1 MKDNFNKKFEPIK
14 EKNLNKEKEL
24 NDEKVHISSVHG
36 ADINSAAELYGL
48 EADKIIDFSS
58 NINPFIV
65 NSMDKIVAAGVD
77 SLQKYP
83 DIKYRR
89 LRKNIAD
96 YLGVDDSQVIPGNGA
111 TEIIYL
117 LMRNL
122 SGRLAIVNPTFSEYR
137 KGAEIA
143 GLSVVDFVMD
153 WKKDFELDLD
163 EIYKRKDE
171 FDSIFICNP
180 NNPDGLVRDIKK
192 LLEFAERE
200 GKLLIVDETFIEFAD
215 SEKEISLINEVYKSK
230 NLFIIRAVTKF
241 FGIPGIRLGY
251 GITSN
256 TELLNKMYEEKE
268 PWTINSFADSAS
280 DFIFKEWD
288 YIKKSKDY
296 FSKERICMI
305 NEINKIDGIKAFNSD
320 ANFILVRFE
329 NRNILDVKENLLKR
343 AGLLIRDAS
352 NFIGLDSSFARV
364 AIKSHEQN
372 IVLLDALRSVLGE

>member
-1 MKDNFNKKFEPIK
+1 MENNFSKKNKST
-14 EKNLNKEKEL
+14 KEKEFKK
-24 NDEKVHISSVHG
+24 EKVNINSVHG

-65 NSMDKIVAAGVD
+65 ESMDKIVAAGVEN
-77 SLQKYP
+77 LQKYP

-96 YLGVDDSQVIPGNGA
+96 YLRVDDSQVIPGNGA

-122 SGRLAIVNPTFSEYR
+122 SGRLAIINPTFSEYR

-153 WKKDFELDLD
+153 WKKDFKLDLD
-163 EIYKRKDE
+163 EIYRRKDE

-180 NNPDGLVRDIKK
+180 NNPDGSVREIKK
-192 LLEFAERE
+192 LLEFAEKE

-215 SEKEISLINEVYKSK
+215 SEKDRSLVNMVEKSK

-251 GITSN
+251 GISAN
-256 TELLNKMYEEKE
+256 RELLQKMYDEKE

-280 DFIFKEWD
+280 DFIFKED
-288 YIKKSKDY
+288 EYIRKSKEY
-296 FSKERICMI
+296 FSKERVCMI

-329 NRNILDVKENLLKR
+329 NRNVLDVKENLLKR

-364 AIKSHEQN
+364 AIKNHEQN
-372 IVLLDALRSVLGE
+372 TVLVDALRSVLGE

>member
-1 MKDNFNKKFEPIK
+1 MEN
-14 EKNLNKEKEL
+14 NLNKKNKSTKEKEF
-24 NDEKVHISSVHG
+24 NKEKVNINSVHG

-65 NSMDKIVAAGVD
+65 DSMDKIVAAGVG

-83 DIKYRR
+83 DIKYRQ
-89 LRKNIAD
+89 LRKNISD

-122 SGRLAIVNPTFSEYR
+122 SGRLAIINPTFSEYR

-153 WKKDFELDLD
+153 WKKDFKLDLD
-163 EIYKRKDE
+163 EIYRRKDE

-180 NNPDGLVRDIKK
+180 NNPDGSVREIKK
-192 LLEFAERE
+192 LLEFAEKE

-215 SEKEISLINEVYKSK
+215 SEKDRSLVNMVEKSK

-251 GITSN
+251 GISSN
-256 TELLNKMYEEKE
+256 RELLQKMYDEKE

-280 DFIFKEWD
+280 DFIFKEEE
-288 YIKKSKDY
+288 YIRKSKEY
-296 FSKERICMI
+296 FSKERVCMI

-329 NRNILDVKENLLKR
+329 NRNVLDVKENLLKR

-364 AIKSHEQN
+364 AIKNHEQN
-372 IVLLDALRSVLGE
+372 TVLVDALRSVLGE

>member
-1 MKDNFNKKFEPIK
+1 MKNNFSKKNKSTK
-14 EKNLNKEKEL
+14 EKEFNKEKV
-24 NDEKVHISSVHG
+24 NINSVHG

-65 NSMDKIVAAGVD
+65 DSMDKIVAAGVG

-96 YLGVDDSQVIPGNGA
+96 YLGVEDSQVIPGNGA

-122 SGRLAIVNPTFSEYR
+122 SGRLAIINPTFSEYR

-153 WKKDFELDLD
+153 WKKDFKLDLD
-163 EIYKRKDE
+163 EIYRRKDE

-180 NNPDGLVRDIKK
+180 NNPDGSVREIKK
-192 LLEFAERE
+192 LLEFAEKE

-215 SEKEISLINEVYKSK
+215 SEKERSLVNMVEKSK

-251 GITSN
+251 GISSN
-256 TELLNKMYEEKE
+256 RELLQKMYDEKE

-280 DFIFKEWD
+280 DFIFKEEE
-288 YIKKSKDY
+288 YIRKSKEY

-329 NRNILDVKENLLKR
+329 NKNVLDVKENLLKR

-364 AIKSHEQN
+364 AIKNHEQN
-372 IVLLDALRSVLGE
+372 TVFVDAIRSVLGE

>member
-1 MKDNFNKKFEPIK
+1 MENNFSKKNKST
-14 EKNLNKEKEL
+14 KEKEFKK
-24 NDEKVHISSVHG
+24 EKVNINSVHG

-65 NSMDKIVAAGVD
+65 ESMDKIVAAGVEN
-77 SLQKYP
+77 LQKYP

-96 YLGVDDSQVIPGNGA
+96 YLRVEDSYIIPGNGA

-122 SGRLAIVNPTFSEYR
+122 SGRLAIINPTFSEYR

-153 WKKDFELDLD
+153 WKKDFKLDLD
-163 EIYKRKDE
+163 EIYRRKDE

-180 NNPDGLVRDIKK
+180 NNPDGSVREIKK
-192 LLEFAERE
+192 LLEFAEKE

-215 SEKEISLINEVYKSK
+215 SEKDRSLVNMVEKSK

-251 GITSN
+251 GISSN
-256 TELLNKMYEEKE
+256 RELLQKMYDEKE

-280 DFIFKEWD
+280 DFIFKDDE
-288 YIKKSKDY
+288 YIRKSKEY

-329 NRNILDVKENLLKR
+329 NRNVLDVKENLLKR

-364 AIKSHEQN
+364 AIKNHEQN
-372 IVLLDALRSVLGE
+372 TVLVDALRSVLGE

>member
-1 MKDNFNKKFEPIK
+1 MENNFSKKNKST
-14 EKNLNKEKEL
+14 KEKEFKK
-24 NDEKVHISSVHG
+24 EKVNINSVHG

-65 NSMDKIVAAGVD
+65 ESMDKIVAAGVEN
-77 SLQKYP
+77 LQKYP

-96 YLGVDDSQVIPGNGA
+96 YLRVEDSYIIPGNGA

-122 SGRLAIVNPTFSEYR
+122 SGRLAIINPTFSEYR

-153 WKKDFELDLD
+153 WKKDFKLDLD
-163 EIYKRKDE
+163 EIYRRKDE

-180 NNPDGLVRDIKK
+180 NNPDGSVREIKK
-192 LLEFAERE
+192 LLEFAEKE

-215 SEKEISLINEVYKSK
+215 SEKDRSLVNMVEKSK

-251 GITSN
+251 GISSN
-256 TELLNKMYEEKE
+256 RELLQKMYDEKE

-280 DFIFKEWD
+280 DFIFKEEE
-288 YIKKSKDY
+288 YIRKSKEY
-296 FSKERICMI
+296 FSKERVCMI

-329 NRNILDVKENLLKR
+329 NRNVLDVKENLLKR

-364 AIKSHEQN
+364 AIKNHEQN
-372 IVLLDALRSVLGE
+372 TVLVDALRSVLGE

>member
-1 MKDNFNKKFEPIK
+1 MENNFSKKNKST
-14 EKNLNKEKEL
+14 KEKEFKK
-24 NDEKVHISSVHG
+24 EKVNINSVHG

-65 NSMDKIVAAGVD
+65 ESMDKIVAAGVEN
-77 SLQKYP
+77 LQKYP

-96 YLGVDDSQVIPGNGA
+96 YLRVDDSQVIPGNGA

-122 SGRLAIVNPTFSEYR
+122 SGRLAIINPTFSEYR

-153 WKKDFELDLD
+153 WKKDFKLDLD
-163 EIYKRKDE
+163 EIYRRKDE

-180 NNPDGLVRDIKK
+180 NNPDGSVREIKK
-192 LLEFAERE
+192 LLEFAEKE

-215 SEKEISLINEVYKSK
+215 SEKDRSLVNMVEKSK

-251 GITSN
+251 GISAN
-256 TELLNKMYEEKE
+256 RELLQKMYDEKE

-280 DFIFKEWD
+280 DFIFKED
-288 YIKKSKDY
+288 EYIRKSKEY
-296 FSKERICMI
+296 FSKERVCMI

-329 NRNILDVKENLLKR
+329 NINVLDVKENLLKR

-364 AIKSHEQN
+364 AIKNHEQN
-372 IVLLDALRSVLGE
+372 TVLVDALRSVLGE

>member
-1 MKDNFNKKFEPIK
+1 MENNFSKKNKST
-14 EKNLNKEKEL
+14 KEKEFKK
-24 NDEKVHISSVHG
+24 EKVNINSVHG
-36 ADINSAAELYGL
+36 ADINSAAKLYGL

-65 NSMDKIVAAGVD
+65 ESMDKIVAAGVEN
-77 SLQKYP
+77 LQKYP

-96 YLGVDDSQVIPGNGA
+96 YLRVEDSYIIPGNGA

-122 SGRLAIVNPTFSEYR
+122 SGRLAIINPTFSEYR

-153 WKKDFELDLD
+153 WKKDFKLDLD
-163 EIYKRKDE
+163 EIYRRKDE

-180 NNPDGLVRDIKK
+180 NNPDGAVREIKK
-192 LLEFAERE
+192 LLEFAEKE

-215 SEKEISLINEVYKSK
+215 SEKDRSLVNMVEKSK

-251 GITSN
+251 GISSN
-256 TELLNKMYEEKE
+256 RELLQKMYDEKE

-280 DFIFKEWD
+280 DFIFKDDE
-288 YIKKSKDY
+288 YIRKSKEY

-329 NRNILDVKENLLKR
+329 NRNVLDVKENLLKR

-364 AIKSHEQN
+364 AIKNHEQN
-372 IVLLDALRSVLGE
+372 TVLVDALRSVLGE

>member
-1 MKDNFNKKFEPIK
+1 MENNFSKKNKST
-14 EKNLNKEKEL
+14 KEKEFKK
-24 NDEKVHISSVHG
+24 EKVNINSVHG

-65 NSMDKIVAAGVD
+65 ESMDKIVAAGVEN
-77 SLQKYP
+77 LQKYP

-96 YLGVDDSQVIPGNGA
+96 YLRVEDSYIIPGNGA

-122 SGRLAIVNPTFSEYR
+122 SGRLAIINPTFSEYR

-153 WKKDFELDLD
+153 WKKDFKLDLD
-163 EIYKRKDE
+163 EIYRRKDE

-180 NNPDGLVRDIKK
+180 NNPDGSVREIKK
-192 LLEFAERE
+192 LLEFAEKD

-215 SEKEISLINEVYKSK
+215 SEKDRSLVNMVEKSK

-251 GITSN
+251 GISAN
-256 TELLNKMYEEKE
+256 RELLQKMYDEKE

-280 DFIFKEWD
+280 DFIFKEEE
-288 YIKKSKDY
+288 YIRKSKEY
-296 FSKERICMI
+296 FSKERVCMI

-329 NRNILDVKENLLKR
+329 NRNVLDVKENLLKR

-364 AIKSHEQN
+364 AIKNHEQN
-372 IVLLDALRSVLGE
+372 TVLVDALRSVLGE

>member
-1 MKDNFNKKFEPIK
+1 MEN
-14 EKNLNKEKEL
+14 NLNKKNKSTKEKEF
-24 NDEKVHISSVHG
+24 NKEKFNINSVHG

-65 NSMDKIVAAGVD
+65 DSMDKIVAAGVG

-89 LRKNIAD
+89 LRKNISD

-122 SGRLAIVNPTFSEYR
+122 RGRLAIINPTFSEYR

-153 WKKDFELDLD
+153 WKKDFKLDLD
-163 EIYKRKDE
+163 EIYKGKDE

-180 NNPDGLVRDIKK
+180 NNPDGSVREIKK
-192 LLEFAERE
+192 LLEFAEKE

-215 SEKEISLINEVYKSK
+215 SEKGRSLVNMVEKSK

-251 GITSN
+251 GISSN
-256 TELLNKMYEEKE
+256 RELLQKMYDEKE

-280 DFIFKEWD
+280 DFIFKEEE
-288 YIKKSKDY
+288 YIRKSKEY
-296 FSKERICMI
+296 FSKERVCMI

-329 NRNILDVKENLLKR
+329 NRNVLDVKENLLKR

-364 AIKSHEQN
+364 AIKNHEQN
-372 IVLLDALRSVLGE
+372 IVLVDAIRSVLGE

>member
-1 MKDNFNKKFEPIK
+1 MKNNFSKKNKSTK
-14 EKNLNKEKEL
+14 EKEFNKEKV
-24 NDEKVHISSVHG
+24 NINSVHG
-36 ADINSAAELYGL
+36 ADINSAAELYVL

-65 NSMDKIVAAGVD
+65 DSMDKIVAAGVG

-89 LRKNIAD
+89 LRKNISD

-122 SGRLAIVNPTFSEYR
+122 RGRLAIINPTFSEYR

-153 WKKDFELDLD
+153 WKKDFKLDLD
-163 EIYKRKDE
+163 EIYRRKDE

-180 NNPDGLVRDIKK
+180 NNPDGSVREIKK
-192 LLEFAERE
+192 LLEFAEKE
-200 GKLLIVDETFIEFAD
+200 GKLLIVDGTFIEFAD
-215 SEKEISLINEVYKSK
+215 SEKDRSLVNMVEKSK

-251 GITSN
+251 GISSN
-256 TELLNKMYEEKE
+256 RELLQKMYDEKE

-280 DFIFKEWD
+280 DFIFKEEE
-288 YIKKSKDY
+288 YIRKSKEY
-296 FSKERICMI
+296 FSKERVCMI

-329 NRNILDVKENLLKR
+329 NRNVLDVKENLLKR

-364 AIKSHEQN
+364 AIKNHEQN
-372 IVLLDALRSVLGE
+372 IVLVDAIRSVLGE

>member
-1 MKDNFNKKFEPIK
+1 MKNNFSKKNKSTK
-14 EKNLNKEKEL
+14 EKEFNKEKV
-24 NDEKVHISSVHG
+24 NINSVHG

-65 NSMDKIVAAGVD
+65 DSMDKIVAAGVG

-96 YLGVDDSQVIPGNGA
+96 YLGVDASQVIPGNGA

-122 SGRLAIVNPTFSEYR
+122 RGRLAIINPTFSEYR

-153 WKKDFELDLD
+153 WKKDFKLDLD
-163 EIYKRKDE
+163 EIYRRKDE

-180 NNPDGLVRDIKK
+180 NNPDGSVREIKK
-192 LLEFAERE
+192 LLEFAEKE

-215 SEKEISLINEVYKSK
+215 SEKDRSLVNMVEKSK

-251 GITSN
+251 GISSSR
-256 TELLNKMYEEKE
+256 ELLQKMYDEKE

-280 DFIFKEWD
+280 DFIFKEEE
-288 YIKKSKDY
+288 YIRKSKEY
-296 FSKERICMI
+296 FSKERVCMI

-329 NRNILDVKENLLKR
+329 NRNVLDVKENLLKR

-364 AIKSHEQN
+364 AIKNHEQN
-372 IVLLDALRSVLGE
+372 TVLVDALRSVLGE

>member
-1 MKDNFNKKFEPIK
+1 MENNFNKKNKSTK
-14 EKNLNKEKEL
+14 EKEFNKEKV
-24 NDEKVHISSVHG
+24 NINSVHG

-65 NSMDKIVAAGVD
+65 DSMDKIVAAGVG

-89 LRKNIAD
+89 LRKNISD

-122 SGRLAIVNPTFSEYR
+122 RGRLAIINPTFSEYR
-137 KGAEIA
+137 KGAELA

-153 WKKDFELDLD
+153 WKKDFKLDLD
-163 EIYKRKDE
+163 EIYRRKDE

-180 NNPDGLVRDIKK
+180 NNPDGSVREIKK
-192 LLEFAERE
+192 LLEFAEKE

-215 SEKEISLINEVYKSK
+215 SEKDRSLVNMVEKSK

-251 GITSN
+251 GISSN
-256 TELLNKMYEEKE
+256 RELLQKMYDEKE

-280 DFIFKEWD
+280 DFIFKEEE
-288 YIKKSKDY
+288 YIRKSKEY
-296 FSKERICMI
+296 FSKERVCMI

-320 ANFILVRFE
+320 ANFILFRFE
-329 NRNILDVKENLLKR
+329 NRNVLDVKENLLKR

-364 AIKSHEQN
+364 AIKNHEQN
-372 IVLLDALRSVLGE
+372 TVLVDALRSVLGE

>member
-1 MKDNFNKKFEPIK
+1 MKNNFNKKNKSTK
-14 EKNLNKEKEL
+14 EKEFNKEKV
-24 NDEKVHISSVHG
+24 NINSVHG

-65 NSMDKIVAAGVD
+65 DSMDKIVAAGVG

-89 LRKNIAD
+89 LRKNIAY

-122 SGRLAIVNPTFSEYR
+122 SGRLAIINPTFSEYR

-153 WKKDFELDLD
+153 WKKDFKLDLD
-163 EIYKRKDE
+163 EIYRRKDE

-180 NNPDGLVRDIKK
+180 NNPDGSVRDIKK
-192 LLEFAERE
+192 LLEFAEKE

-215 SEKEISLINEVYKSK
+215 YEKDRSLVNMVEKSK

-251 GITSN
+251 GISSN
-256 TELLNKMYEEKE
+256 RELLQKMYDEKE

-280 DFIFKEWD
+280 DFIFKEEE
-288 YIKKSKDY
+288 YIRKSKKY
-296 FSKERICMI
+296 FSKERVCMI

-329 NRNILDVKENLLKR
+329 NRNVLDVKENLLKR

-364 AIKSHEQN
+364 AIKNHEQN
-372 IVLLDALRSVLGE
+372 TVLVDALRSVLGE

>member
-1 MKDNFNKKFEPIK
+1 MENNFSKKNKSTK
-14 EKNLNKEKEL
+14 EKEFNKEKV
-24 NDEKVHISSVHG
+24 NINSVHG

-65 NSMDKIVAAGVD
+65 ESMDKIVAAGVEN
-77 SLQKYP
+77 LQKYP

-96 YLGVDDSQVIPGNGA
+96 YLRVEDSYIIPGNGA

-122 SGRLAIVNPTFSEYR
+122 SGRLAIINPTFSEYR

-153 WKKDFELDLD
+153 WKKDFKLDLD
-163 EIYKRKDE
+163 KIYRRKDE

-180 NNPDGLVRDIKK
+180 NNPDGSVREIKK
-192 LLEFAERE
+192 LLEFAEKE

-215 SEKEISLINEVYKSK
+215 SEKDRSLVNMVEKSK

-251 GITSN
+251 GISSN
-256 TELLNKMYEEKE
+256 RELLQKMYDEKE

-280 DFIFKEWD
+280 DFIFKEEE
-288 YIKKSKDY
+288 YIRKSKEY
-296 FSKERICMI
+296 FSKERVCMI

-329 NRNILDVKENLLKR
+329 NRNVLDVKENLLKR

-364 AIKSHEQN
+364 AIKNHEQN
-372 IVLLDALRSVLGE
+372 TVLVDALRSVLGE

>member
-1 MKDNFNKKFEPIK
+1 MEN
-14 EKNLNKEKEL
+14 NLNKKNKSTKEKEF
-24 NDEKVHISSVHG
+24 NKEKVNINSVHG

-65 NSMDKIVAAGVD
+65 DSMDKIVAAGVG

-89 LRKNIAD
+89 LRKNISD

-122 SGRLAIVNPTFSEYR
+122 SGRLAIINPTFSEYR

-153 WKKDFELDLD
+153 WKKDFKLDLD
-163 EIYKRKDE
+163 EIYRRKDE

-180 NNPDGLVRDIKK
+180 NNPDGSVREIKK
-192 LLEFAERE
+192 LLEFAEKE

-215 SEKEISLINEVYKSK
+215 SEKGRSLVNMVEKSK

-251 GITSN
+251 GISSN
-256 TELLNKMYEEKE
+256 RELLQKMYDEKE

-280 DFIFKEWD
+280 DFIFKEEE
-288 YIKKSKDY
+288 YIRKSKEY
-296 FSKERICMI
+296 FSKERVCMI

-329 NRNILDVKENLLKR
+329 NRNVLDVKENLLKR

-364 AIKSHEQN
+364 AIKNHEQN
-372 IVLLDALRSVLGE
+372 IVLVDAIRSVLGE

>member
-1 MKDNFNKKFEPIK
+1 MENNFNKKNKSTK
-14 EKNLNKEKEL
+14 EKEFNKEKV
-24 NDEKVHISSVHG
+24 NINSVHG

-65 NSMDKIVAAGVD
+65 DSMDKIVAAGVG

-89 LRKNIAD
+89 LRKNISD

-122 SGRLAIVNPTFSEYR
+122 RGRLAIINPTFSEYR
-137 KGAEIA
+137 KGAELA

-153 WKKDFELDLD
+153 WKKDFKLDLD
-163 EIYKRKDE
+163 EIYRRKDE

-180 NNPDGLVRDIKK
+180 NNPDGSVREIKK
-192 LLEFAERE
+192 LLEFAEKE

-215 SEKEISLINEVYKSK
+215 SEKDRSLVNMVEKSK

-251 GITSN
+251 GISSN
-256 TELLNKMYEEKE
+256 RELLQKMYDEKE

-280 DFIFKEWD
+280 DFIFKEEE
-288 YIKKSKDY
+288 YIRKSKEY
-296 FSKERICMI
+296 FSKERVCMI

-329 NRNILDVKENLLKR
+329 NRNVLDVKENLLKR
-343 AGLLIRDAS
+343 ADLLIRDAS

-364 AIKSHEQN
+364 AIKNHEQN
-372 IVLLDALRSVLGE
+372 TVLVDALRSVLGE

>member
-1 MKDNFNKKFEPIK
+1 MENNFSKKNKST
-14 EKNLNKEKEL
+14 KEKEFKK
-24 NDEKVHISSVHG
+24 EKVNINSVHG

-65 NSMDKIVAAGVD
+65 ESMDKIVAAGVEN
-77 SLQKYP
+77 LQKYP

-96 YLGVDDSQVIPGNGA
+96 YLRVEDSYIIPGNGA

-122 SGRLAIVNPTFSEYR
+122 SGRLAIINPTFSEYR

-153 WKKDFELDLD
+153 WKKDFKLDLD
-163 EIYKRKDE
+163 EIYRRKDE

-180 NNPDGLVRDIKK
+180 NNPDGSVREIKK
-192 LLEFAERE
+192 LLEFAEKE
-200 GKLLIVDETFIEFAD
+200 GKLLIVDETFIEFAY
-215 SEKEISLINEVYKSK
+215 SEKDRSLVNMVEKSK

-251 GITSN
+251 GISSN
-256 TELLNKMYEEKE
+256 RELLQKMYDEKE

-280 DFIFKEWD
+280 DFIFKDDE
-288 YIKKSKDY
+288 YIRKSKEY

-329 NRNILDVKENLLKR
+329 NRNVLDVKENLLKR

-364 AIKSHEQN
+364 AIKNHEQN
-372 IVLLDALRSVLGE
+372 IVLVDALRSVLGE

>member
-1 MKDNFNKKFEPIK
+1 MEN
-14 EKNLNKEKEL
+14 NLNKKNKSTKEKEF
-24 NDEKVHISSVHG
+24 NKEKFNINSVHG

-65 NSMDKIVAAGVD
+65 DSMDKIVAAGVG

-89 LRKNIAD
+89 LRKNISD

-122 SGRLAIVNPTFSEYR
+122 RGRLAIINPTFSEYR

-153 WKKDFELDLD
+153 WKKDFKLDLD
-163 EIYKRKDE
+163 EIYRRKDE

-180 NNPDGLVRDIKK
+180 NNPDGSVREIKK
-192 LLEFAERE
+192 LLEFAEKE

-215 SEKEISLINEVYKSK
+215 SEKGRSLVNMVEKSK

-251 GITSN
+251 GISSN
-256 TELLNKMYEEKE
+256 RELLQKMYDEKE

-280 DFIFKEWD
+280 DFIFKEEE
-288 YIKKSKDY
+288 YIRKSKEY
-296 FSKERICMI
+296 FSKERVCMI

-329 NRNILDVKENLLKR
+329 NRNVLDVKENLLKR

-364 AIKSHEQN
+364 AIKNHEQN
-372 IVLLDALRSVLGE
+372 IVLVDAIRSVLGE

>member
-1 MKDNFNKKFEPIK
+1 MKNNFSKKNKSTK
-14 EKNLNKEKEL
+14 EKEFNKEKV
-24 NDEKVHISSVHG
+24 NINSVHG
-36 ADINSAAELYGL
+36 ADINSATELYGL

-65 NSMDKIVAAGVD
+65 DSMDKIVAAGVG

-89 LRKNIAD
+89 LRKNISD

-122 SGRLAIVNPTFSEYR
+122 RGRLAIINPTFSEYR

-153 WKKDFELDLD
+153 WKKDFKLDLD
-163 EIYKRKDE
+163 EIYRRKDE

-180 NNPDGLVRDIKK
+180 NNPDGSVREIKK
-192 LLEFAERE
+192 LLEFAEKE

-215 SEKEISLINEVYKSK
+215 SEKDRSLVNMVEKSK

-251 GITSN
+251 GISSN
-256 TELLNKMYEEKE
+256 RELLQKMYDEKE

-280 DFIFKEWD
+280 DFIFKEEE
-288 YIKKSKDY
+288 YIRKSKEY
-296 FSKERICMI
+296 FSKERVCMI

-329 NRNILDVKENLLKR
+329 NRNVLDVKENLLKR

-352 NFIGLDSSFARV
+352 NFIGLDSGFARV
-364 AIKSHEQN
+364 AIKNHEQN
-372 IVLLDALRSVLGE
+372 TVLVDALRSVLGE

>member
-1 MKDNFNKKFEPIK
+1 MEN
-14 EKNLNKEKEL
+14 NLNKKNKSTKEKEF
-24 NDEKVHISSVHG
+24 NKEKVNINSVHG

-65 NSMDKIVAAGVD
+65 DSMDKIVAVGVG

-117 LMRNL
+117 LMRSL
-122 SGRLAIVNPTFSEYR
+122 SGRLAIINPTFSEYR

-153 WKKDFELDLD
+153 WKKDFKLDLD
-163 EIYKRKDE
+163 EIYRRKDE

-180 NNPDGLVRDIKK
+180 NNPDGSVREIKK
-192 LLEFAERE
+192 LLEFAEKE

-215 SEKEISLINEVYKSK
+215 SEKDRSLVNMVEKSK

-251 GITSN
+251 GISSN
-256 TELLNKMYEEKE
+256 RELLQKMYDKKE

-280 DFIFKEWD
+280 DFIFKEEE
-288 YIKKSKDY
+288 YIRKSKEY
-296 FSKERICMI
+296 FSKERVCMI

-329 NRNILDVKENLLKR
+329 NRNVLDVKENLLKR

-364 AIKSHEQN
+364 AIKNHEQN
-372 IVLLDALRSVLGE
+372 IVLVDALRSVLGE

>member
-1 MKDNFNKKFEPIK
+1 MKN
-14 EKNLNKEKEL
+14 NLNKKNKSTKEKEF
-24 NDEKVHISSVHG
+24 NKEKVNINSVHG

-65 NSMDKIVAAGVD
+65 DSMDKIVVAGVG

-89 LRKNIAD
+89 LRKNISD

-122 SGRLAIVNPTFSEYR
+122 SGRLAIINPTFSEYR

-153 WKKDFELDLD
+153 WKKDFKLDLD
-163 EIYKRKDE
+163 EIYRRKDE

-180 NNPDGLVRDIKK
+180 NNPDGSVREIKK
-192 LLEFAERE
+192 LLEFAEKE

-215 SEKEISLINEVYKSK
+215 SEKDRSLVNMVEKSK

-251 GITSN
+251 GISSN
-256 TELLNKMYEEKE
+256 RELLQKMYDEKE

-280 DFIFKEWD
+280 DFIFKEEE
-288 YIKKSKDY
+288 YIRKSKEY
-296 FSKERICMI
+296 FSKERVCMI

-329 NRNILDVKENLLKR
+329 NRNVLDVKENLLKR

-364 AIKSHEQN
+364 AIKNHEQN
-372 IVLLDALRSVLGE
+372 IVLVDAIRSVLGE

>member
-1 MKDNFNKKFEPIK
+1 MENNFSKKNKST
-14 EKNLNKEKEL
+14 KEKEFKK
-24 NDEKVHISSVHG
+24 EKVNINSVHG
-36 ADINSAAELYGL
+36 ADINSAAELYGF

-65 NSMDKIVAAGVD
+65 ESMDKIVAAGVEN
-77 SLQKYP
+77 LQKYP

-96 YLGVDDSQVIPGNGA
+96 YLRVEDSYIIPGNGA

-122 SGRLAIVNPTFSEYR
+122 SGRLAIINPTFSEYR

-153 WKKDFELDLD
+153 WKKDFKLDLD
-163 EIYKRKDE
+163 EIYRRKDE

-180 NNPDGLVRDIKK
+180 NNPDGSVREIKK
-192 LLEFAERE
+192 LLEFAEKE

-215 SEKEISLINEVYKSK
+215 SEKDRSLVNMVEKSK

-251 GITSN
+251 GISSN
-256 TELLNKMYEEKE
+256 RELLQKMYDEKE

-280 DFIFKEWD
+280 DFIFKEEE
-288 YIKKSKDY
+288 YIRKSKEY
-296 FSKERICMI
+296 FSKERVCMI

-329 NRNILDVKENLLKR
+329 NRNVLDVKENLLKR

-364 AIKSHEQN
+364 AIKNHEQN
-372 IVLLDALRSVLGE
+372 TVLVDALRSVLGE

>member
-1 MKDNFNKKFEPIK
+1 MEN
-14 EKNLNKEKEL
+14 NLNKKNKSTKEKEF
-24 NDEKVHISSVHG
+24 NKEKVNINSVHG

-48 EADKIIDFSS
+48 EANKIIDFSS
-58 NINPFIV
+58 NINQFIV
-65 NSMDKIVAAGVD
+65 DSMDKTVAAGVG

-96 YLGVDDSQVIPGNGA
+96 YLRVEDSYIIPGNGA

-122 SGRLAIVNPTFSEYR
+122 SGRLAIINPTFSEYR

-153 WKKDFELDLD
+153 WKKDFKLDLD
-163 EIYKRKDE
+163 EIYRRKDE

-180 NNPDGLVRDIKK
+180 NNPDGSVREIKK
-192 LLEFAERE
+192 LLEFAEKE

-215 SEKEISLINEVYKSK
+215 SEKDRSLVNMVEKSK

-251 GITSN
+251 GISSN
-256 TELLNKMYEEKE
+256 RELLQKMYDEKE

-280 DFIFKEWD
+280 DFIFKEEE
-288 YIKKSKDY
+288 YIRKSKEY
-296 FSKERICMI
+296 FSKERVCMI

-329 NRNILDVKENLLKR
+329 NRNVLDVKENLLKR

-364 AIKSHEQN
+364 AIKNHEQN
-372 IVLLDALRSVLGE
+372 TVLVDALRSVLGE

>member
-1 MKDNFNKKFEPIK
+1 MKNNFSKRNKSTK
-14 EKNLNKEKEL
+14 EKEFNKEKV
-24 NDEKVHISSVHG
+24 NINSVHG

-65 NSMDKIVAAGVD
+65 DSMDKIVASGVG

-89 LRKNIAD
+89 LRKNISD

-122 SGRLAIVNPTFSEYR
+122 SGRLAIINPTFSEYR

-153 WKKDFELDLD
+153 WKKDFKLDLD
-163 EIYKRKDE
+163 EIYRRKDE

-180 NNPDGLVRDIKK
+180 NNPDGSVREIKK
-192 LLEFAERE
+192 LLEFAEKE

-215 SEKEISLINEVYKSK
+215 SEKDRSLVNMVEKSK

-251 GITSN
+251 GISSN
-256 TELLNKMYEEKE
+256 RELLQKMYDEKE

-280 DFIFKEWD
+280 DFIFKEEE
-288 YIKKSKDY
+288 YIRKSKEY
-296 FSKERICMI
+296 FSKERVCMI

-329 NRNILDVKENLLKR
+329 NRNVLDVKENLLKR

-364 AIKSHEQN
+364 AIKNHEQN
-372 IVLLDALRSVLGE
+372 IVLVDAIRSVLGE

>member
-1 MKDNFNKKFEPIK
+1 MEN
-14 EKNLNKEKEL
+14 NLNKKNKSTKEKEF
-24 NDEKVHISSVHG
+24 NKEKVNINSVHG

-65 NSMDKIVAAGVD
+65 ESMDKIVAAGVEN
-77 SLQKYP
+77 LQKYP

-96 YLGVDDSQVIPGNGA
+96 YLRVEDSQVIPGNGA

-122 SGRLAIVNPTFSEYR
+122 SGRLAIINPTFSEYR

-153 WKKDFELDLD
+153 WKKDFKLDLD
-163 EIYKRKDE
+163 EIYRRKDE

-180 NNPDGLVRDIKK
+180 NNPDGSVREIKK
-192 LLEFAERE
+192 LLEFAEKE

-215 SEKEISLINEVYKSK
+215 SEKERSLVNMVEKSK

-251 GITSN
+251 GISSN
-256 TELLNKMYEEKE
+256 RELLQKMYDEKE

-280 DFIFKEWD
+280 DFIFKED
-288 YIKKSKDY
+288 EYIRKSKEY

-329 NRNILDVKENLLKR
+329 NRNVLDVKENLLKR

-364 AIKSHEQN
+364 AIKNHEQN
-372 IVLLDALRSVLGE
+372 TVLVDALRSVLGE

>member
-1 MKDNFNKKFEPIK
+1 MENNFSKKNKSTK
-14 EKNLNKEKEL
+14 EKEFNKEKV
-24 NDEKVHISSVHG
+24 NINSVHG

-65 NSMDKIVAAGVD
+65 ESMDKIVAAGVEN
-77 SLQKYP
+77 LQKYP

-96 YLGVDDSQVIPGNGA
+96 YLRVEDSYIIPGNGA

-122 SGRLAIVNPTFSEYR
+122 SGRLAIINPTFSEYR

-153 WKKDFELDLD
+153 WKKDFKLDLD
-163 EIYKRKDE
+163 EIYKGKDE

-180 NNPDGLVRDIKK
+180 NNPDGSVREIKK
-192 LLEFAERE
+192 LLEFAEKE

-215 SEKEISLINEVYKSK
+215 SEKDRSLVNMVEKSK

-251 GITSN
+251 GISSN
-256 TELLNKMYEEKE
+256 RELLQKMYDEKE

-280 DFIFKEWD
+280 DFIFKEEE
-288 YIKKSKDY
+288 YIRKSKEY
-296 FSKERICMI
+296 FSEERVCMI

-329 NRNILDVKENLLKR
+329 NRNVLDVKENLLKR

-364 AIKSHEQN
+364 AIKNHEQN
-372 IVLLDALRSVLGE
+372 TVLVDALRSVLGE

>member
-1 MKDNFNKKFEPIK
+1 MKNNFNKKNKSTK
-14 EKNLNKEKEL
+14 EKEFNKEKV
-24 NDEKVHISSVHG
+24 NINSVHG

-65 NSMDKIVAAGVD
+65 DSMDKIVAAGVG

-89 LRKNIAD
+89 LRKNIAY

-122 SGRLAIVNPTFSEYR
+122 SGRLAIINPTFSEYR

-153 WKKDFELDLD
+153 WKKDFKLDLD
-163 EIYKRKDE
+163 EIYRRKDE

-180 NNPDGLVRDIKK
+180 NNPDGSVRDIKK
-192 LLEFAERE
+192 LLEFAEKE

-215 SEKEISLINEVYKSK
+215 YEKDRSLVNMVEKSK

-251 GITSN
+251 GISSN
-256 TELLNKMYEEKE
+256 RELLQKMYDEKE

-280 DFIFKEWD
+280 DFIFKEEE
-288 YIKKSKDY
+288 YIRKSKKY
-296 FSKERICMI
+296 FSKERVCMI

-329 NRNILDVKENLLKR
+329 NRNVLDVKENLLKR

-364 AIKSHEQN
+364 AIKNHEQN
-372 IVLLDALRSVLGE
+372 IVLVDAIRSVLGE

>member
-1 MKDNFNKKFEPIK
+1 MEN
-14 EKNLNKEKEL
+14 NLNKKNKSTKEKEF
-24 NDEKVHISSVHG
+24 NKEKVNINSVHG

-65 NSMDKIVAAGVD
+65 DSMDKIVAAGVG

-122 SGRLAIVNPTFSEYR
+122 SGRLAIINPTFSEYR

-153 WKKDFELDLD
+153 WKKDFKLDLD
-163 EIYKRKDE
+163 EIYRRKDE

-180 NNPDGLVRDIKK
+180 NNPDGSVREIKK
-192 LLEFAERE
+192 LLEFAEKE
-200 GKLLIVDETFIEFAD
+200 GKLLIVDETFIEFVD
-215 SEKEISLINEVYKSK
+215 SEKERSLVNMVEKSK

-251 GITSN
+251 GISSN
-256 TELLNKMYEEKE
+256 RELLQKMYDEKE

-280 DFIFKEWD
+280 DFIFKEEE
-288 YIKKSKDY
+288 YIRKSKEY
-296 FSKERICMI
+296 FSKERVCMI

-329 NRNILDVKENLLKR
+329 NRNVLDVKENLLKR

-364 AIKSHEQN
+364 AIKNHEQN
-372 IVLLDALRSVLGE
+372 TVLVDALRSVLGE

>member
-1 MKDNFNKKFEPIK
+1 MENNFNKKNKSTK
-14 EKNLNKEKEL
+14 EKEFNKEKV
-24 NDEKVHISSVHG
+24 NINSVHG

-65 NSMDKIVAAGVD
+65 DSMDKIVAAGVG

-96 YLGVDDSQVIPGNGA
+96 YLRVEDSYIIPGNGA

-122 SGRLAIVNPTFSEYR
+122 SGRLAIINPTFSEYR

-153 WKKDFELDLD
+153 WKKDFKLDLD
-163 EIYKRKDE
+163 EIYRRKDE

-180 NNPDGLVRDIKK
+180 NNPDGSVREIKK
-192 LLEFAERE
+192 LLEFAEKE

-215 SEKEISLINEVYKSK
+215 SEKEISLVNMVEKSK

-251 GITSN
+251 GISSN
-256 TELLNKMYEEKE
+256 RELLQKMYDEKE

-280 DFIFKEWD
+280 DFIFKED
-288 YIKKSKDY
+288 EYIRKSKEY

-329 NRNILDVKENLLKR
+329 NRNVLDVKENLLKR

-364 AIKSHEQN
+364 AIKNHEQN
-372 IVLLDALRSVLGE
+372 TVLVDALRSVLGE

>member
-1 MKDNFNKKFEPIK
+1 MKNNFSKKNKSTK
-14 EKNLNKEKEL
+14 EKEFNKEKV
-24 NDEKVHISSVHG
+24 NINSVHG

-65 NSMDKIVAAGVD
+65 DSMDKIVAAGVG

-89 LRKNIAD
+89 LRKNISD

-122 SGRLAIVNPTFSEYR
+122 SGRLAIINPTFSEYR

-153 WKKDFELDLD
+153 WEKDFELDLD
-163 EIYKRKDE
+163 EIYKGKDE

-180 NNPDGLVRDIKK
+180 NNPDGSVREIKK
-192 LLEFAERE
+192 LLEFAEKE

-215 SEKEISLINEVYKSK
+215 YEKDRSLVNMVEKSK

-251 GITSN
+251 GISSN
-256 TELLNKMYEEKE
+256 RELLQKMYDEKE

-280 DFIFKEWD
+280 DFIFKEEE
-288 YIKKSKDY
+288 YIRKSKEY
-296 FSKERICMI
+296 FSKERVCMI

-329 NRNILDVKENLLKR
+329 NRNVLDVKENLLKR

-364 AIKSHEQN
+364 AIKNHEQN
-372 IVLLDALRSVLGE
+372 TVLVDALRSVLGE

>member
-1 MKDNFNKKFEPIK
+1 MKNNLN
-14 EKNLNKEKEL
+14 EKNKCDNK
-24 NDEKVHISSVHG
+24 KVHISSVHG

-48 EADKIIDFSS
+48 ETDKIIDFSS
-58 NINPFIV
+58 NINPFLV
-65 NSMDKIVAAGVD
+65 ESMDKIVASGVEN
-77 SLQKYP
+77 LQKYP

-89 LRKNIAD
+89 LRKNIAG
-96 YLGVDDSQVIPGNGA
+96 YLGVDDSYIIPGNGA

-137 KGAEIA
+137 KGAKIA
-143 GLSVVDFVMD
+143 GLNMVDFIMD
-153 WKKDFELDLD
+153 WKKDFELDLY

-180 NNPDGLVRDIKK
+180 NNPDGSVRDIKR
-192 LLEFAERE
+192 LLEFAEKE

-215 SEKEISLINEVYKSK
+215 SEKEISLVNMVESSK

-251 GITSN
+251 GISSN
-256 TELLNKMYEEKE
+256 RELLQKMYDEKE

-280 DFIFKEWD
+280 DFIFNED
-288 YIKKSKDY
+288 EYIRKSKEY

-329 NRNILDVKENLLKR
+329 NRNVLDVKENLLKR

-364 AIKSHEQN
+364 AIKNHEQN
-372 IVLLDALRSVLGE
+372 IVLVDALRSVLGE

>member
-1 MKDNFNKKFEPIK
+1 MENNFSKKNKSTK
-14 EKNLNKEKEL
+14 EKEFNKEKV
-24 NDEKVHISSVHG
+24 NINSVHG

-65 NSMDKIVAAGVD
+65 DSMDKIVAAGVG

-89 LRKNIAD
+89 LRKNISD

-122 SGRLAIVNPTFSEYR
+122 SGRLAIINPTFSEYR

-153 WKKDFELDLD
+153 WEKDFELDLD
-163 EIYKRKDE
+163 EIYKGKDE

-180 NNPDGLVRDIKK
+180 NNPDGSVREIKK
-192 LLEFAERE
+192 LLEFAEKE

-215 SEKEISLINEVYKSK
+215 SEKDRSLVNMVEKSK

-251 GITSN
+251 GISSN
-256 TELLNKMYEEKE
+256 RELLQKMYDEKE

-280 DFIFKEWD
+280 DFIFKDDE
-288 YIKKSKDY
+288 YIRKSKEY

-329 NRNILDVKENLLKR
+329 NRNVLDVKENLLKR

-364 AIKSHEQN
+364 AIKNHEQN
-372 IVLLDALRSVLGE
+372 TVLVDALRSVLGE